1 MMMIGLLGETG
12 AGAGIVVLT
21 LRDVFDT
28 VVVPGESTATL
39 RVERRL
45 VMLLLPVWRRCRRRQ
60 AGLSTSFAPSVL
72 LATFIVW
79 MVLLLTGFS
88 LIAHAL
94 GNSFT
99 PEADFGRALFIAG
112 SALSTIGLSGI
123 EAHGA
128 ARWLLIAAGLSG
140 LSVLTMAVTYLLEVQ
155 QGMSRR
161 DSGVLKLTTIAGEP
175 PSALRLL
182 QRFAELDCRQ
192 EIERL
197 LHESRD
203 WCIAVQRSH
212 TSRPSLIYFRSVGT
226 ATGWPATLGTMMDL
240 ALIYEFVLDERGSRE
255 PAVLLQEQGL
265 RLIEGV
271 CVLVGLKPGT
281 EATSEADVQ
290 KLCQCLRQ
298 SGYPVRSEVNSA
310 EFVKRRTAHARGI
323 QALSSHLG
331 APTAPLLQGEVNF
344 PVRLP

>member
-1 MMMIGLLGETG
+1 MSALLEAAAGLV
-12 AGAGIVVLT
+12 IVVLA

-45 VMLLLPVWRRCRRRQ
+45 SKLLLPVWKRCRRRKT
-60 AGLSTSFAPSVL
+60 GVSTSFAPSVL
-72 LATFIVW
+72 LAAFIVW
-79 MVLLLTGFS
+79 MLLLLAGFS

-94 GNSFT
+94 GDWFT
-99 PEADFGRALFIAG
+99 PEADFGQALFIAG
-112 SALSTIGLSGI
+112 SALCTIGLSGI
-123 EAHGA
+123 EAHGP

-182 QRFAELDCRQ
+182 QRVAELDSRG

-197 LHESRD
+197 LLESRD

-240 ALIYEFVLDERGSRE
+240 ALIYEFLLDDRANRGA
-255 PAVLLQEQGL
+255 AVLLQEQGF
-265 RLIEGV
+265 RLIEQI
-271 CVLVGLKPGT
+271 CVLIGLKPGT
-281 EATSEADVQ
+281 DATSEADVQ
-290 KLCQCLRQ
+290 KLCQCLSQ
-298 SGYPVRSEVNSA
+298 AGYPLRSDIDTA
-310 EFVKRRTAHARGI
+310 EFVERRTAQARGI
-323 QALSSHLG
+323 QALAVHLG
-331 APTAPLLQGEVNF
+331 APTSPLLDGDANF